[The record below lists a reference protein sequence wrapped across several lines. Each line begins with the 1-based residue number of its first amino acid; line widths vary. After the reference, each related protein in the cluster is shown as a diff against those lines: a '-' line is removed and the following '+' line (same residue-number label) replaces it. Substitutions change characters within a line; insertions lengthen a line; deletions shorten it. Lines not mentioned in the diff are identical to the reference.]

1 MDLTNT
7 FRTCLGIKKEETVL
21 LLTDEDMNDVSG
33 IIKEAISPLTEEL
46 IVLSISPRRGHGEE
60 LPHVVSN
67 AMAGSDVVIGA
78 TSMSMTHTEA
88 AKKAVKSGAR
98 VASMPGIT
106 QAMLTEG
113 GMTANYQD
121 VAKSA
126 KKVSEILSKGR
137 KIAIKTS
144 LGTDFNAD
152 ISGRKGYADTGLLL
166 NKGDFGNL
174 PAGEGFIAPLEDGSD
189 GTIVFDGPIASAGLH
204 HEPIV
209 VEVEDG
215 MVKSTSNAGLE
226 RLLKKVEKGSIVGE
240 IGIGV
245 NPEARLIGKILED
258 EKVLGTAHIAFGNN
272 LNFGGRVDAKSHL
285 DGILRRPTIMVDGR
299 LILKKGLLLPS

>member
-106 QAMLTEG
+106 LDMLTEG

-137 KIAIKTS
+137 KIEN
-144 LGTDFNAD
+144 F
-152 ISGRKGYADTGLLL
+152 SGHR
-166 NKGDFGNL
+166 F
-174 PAGEGFIAPLEDGSD
+174 
-189 GTIVFDGPIASAGLH
+189 
-204 HEPIV
+204 
-209 VEVEDG
+209 
-215 MVKSTSNAGLE
+215 
-226 RLLKKVEKGSIVGE
+226 
-240 IGIGV
+240 
-245 NPEARLIGKILED
+245 
-258 EKVLGTAHIAFGNN
+258 
-272 LNFGGRVDAKSHL
+272 
-285 DGILRRPTIMVDGR
+285 
-299 LILKKGLLLPS
+299 